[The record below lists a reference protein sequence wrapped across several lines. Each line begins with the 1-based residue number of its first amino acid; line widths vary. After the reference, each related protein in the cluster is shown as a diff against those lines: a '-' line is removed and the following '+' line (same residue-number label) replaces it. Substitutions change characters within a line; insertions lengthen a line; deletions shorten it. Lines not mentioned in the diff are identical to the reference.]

1 MQWIHL
7 HTVSESNERGAHTD
21 DRLHPNANKWMKA
34 IFKIYLAL
42 GHMNR
47 VRGWRT
53 SRQMS
58 SPG

>member
-1 MQWIHL
+1 MQWIIFTQFL
-7 HTVSESNERGAHTD
+7 RSNSAGAHTD